1 VAAYSQADI
10 LKQLDA
16 CARAFTFPM
25 LDNGY
30 VYLADTRL
38 TAYGDET
45 RWALVIEV
53 LGYGTREGGHDG
65 MNNALYCFG
74 NCLGRPPGTAN
85 EDFLTVTADGPEGP
99 TFDDEFG
106 LYVRPGVQSI
116 LIRGERAA
124 LDLSRENLEARG
136 VELVDPPQVTGAD
149 LLRSLLPE
157 HRHALLASE
166 EELRSRVP
174 SDLPQLLRLN
184 EWRHP
189 DLAGNDLPSAS
200 ATFQMI
206 ADVLAT
212 GDRGRYHPAERA
224 NTHWRNWPEGGTL

>member
-1 VAAYSQADI
+1 MPAFTQADI

-30 VYLADTRL
+30 VYPADTRL
-38 TAYGDET
+38 AAFGDET

-53 LGYGTREGGHDG
+53 LGFGTREGGHDG
-65 MNNALYCFG
+65 VNNALYCFG
-74 NCLGRPPGTAN
+74 NCLSRPPGAAN
-85 EDFLTVTADGPEGP
+85 EDFLAVTADGPEGH
-99 TFDDEFG
+99 TFTDEFG
-106 LYVRPGVQSI
+106 LYVQPGVQSI

-124 LDLSRENLEARG
+124 LDLSPESLAARG
-136 VELVDPPQVTGAD
+136 VELVDPPQITGAD

-157 HRHALLASE
+157 HRQALLATE
-166 EELRSRVP
+166 GELRARVP
-174 SDLPQLLRLN
+174 PDLPELLRLN

-189 DLAGNDLPSAS
+189 DLAGNDLPSES

-206 ADVLAT
+206 ADVLVT
-212 GDRGRYHPAERA
+212 GDPSRYRPNEPA